1 MSALCA
7 GIHLFS
13 SRKGALENDL
23 NHHIKERRLTSME
36 YKIKTLNA
44 ISSAIYTHLDDKYK
58 VADDVAN
65 PQGVLVRSASMHD
78 APIDD
83 SVLCIA
89 RAGAGYNNIPVD
101 LCSAKGICVFNTPGA
116 NANAVAEMVLAGM
129 LLSCRNIVGG
139 IEWTRTLKG
148 QGAAVEKAVEKGKKA
163 FVGPELRGKT
173 LGVIGLGAIGVL
185 VANAAIALGMNV
197 VGYDPMI
204 SVEHAWGLSRQV
216 KRENSLDEL
225 FSACDFIT
233 LHVPLNDK
241 TRAMVGTRTL
251 SICRKGV
258 RIMNFARGGLVDDAA
273 LVDALG
279 DGRVTCYVTDFPSDA
294 LIGLEGVI
302 AIPHLGAST
311 PESEENCA
319 VMAAAQTRDF
329 LESGIIRNSVN
340 LPAIDVAP
348 VSKPRLLCIHENV
361 PNVLGS
367 ITSAVAGFGL
377 NISDLVNRS
386 RGAMAVSVLD
396 IDEIPTRAQEALCDK
411 VSEIPGMKRV
421 RLLGV

>member
-1 MSALCA
+1 
-7 GIHLFS
+7 
-13 SRKGALENDL
+13 
-23 NHHIKERRLTSME
+23 ME

-44 ISSAIYTHLDDKYK
+44 ISSAIYTQLDEKYK

-65 PQGVLVRSASMHD
+65 PQGVLVRSASMHET
-78 APIDD
+78 PIDD

-101 LCSAKGICVFNTPGA
+101 ACSERGICVFNTPGA

-129 LLSCRNIVGG
+129 LLSCRNIIGG
-139 IEWTRTLKG
+139 VEWARTLKG

-163 FVGPELRGKT
+163 FVGPEIRGKT
-173 LGVIGLGAIGVL
+173 LGVVGLGAIGVL
-185 VANAAIALGMNV
+185 VANAAVHLGMNV
-197 VGYDPMI
+197 IGYDPMI
-204 SVEHAWGLSRQV
+204 SVEHAWTLSRQV
-216 KRENSLDEL
+216 KRENSLDTL
-225 FSACDFIT
+225 FSECDFIT

-241 TRAMVGTRTL
+241 TKKMIGNRAFSL
-251 SICRKGV
+251 CRKGL
-258 RIMNFARGGLVDDAA
+258 RIMNFARGGLVDDVA
-273 LVDALG
+273 LIDALG
-279 DGRVTCYVTDFPSDA
+279 DGRVSCYVTDFPSDA

-348 VSKPRLLCIHENV
+348 VTKPRLLCIHENV

-386 RGAMAVSVLD
+386 RGAMAVSVVD
-396 IDEIPTRAQEALCDK
+396 MDDVPARAREALCDK
-411 VSEIPGMKRV
+411 IADIPGMKRV

>member
-1 MSALCA
+1 
-7 GIHLFS
+7 
-13 SRKGALENDL
+13 
-23 NHHIKERRLTSME
+23 ME

-44 ISSAIYTHLDDKYK
+44 ISSAIYTQLGDHYRVSDDM
-58 VADDVAN
+58 VN
-65 PQGVLVRSASMHD
+65 PQAVLVRSASMHD
-78 APIDD
+78 MEIPD
-83 SVLCIA
+83 SVLSIA

-101 LCSAKGICVFNTPGA
+101 ACSEKGICVFNTPGA

-173 LGVIGLGAIGVL
+173 LGVVGLGAIGVL
-185 VANAAIALGMNV
+185 VANAAVHLGMNV

-204 SVEHAWGLSRQV
+204 SVEHAWVLSRQV
-216 KRENSLDEL
+216 KRENSLDAL

-233 LHVPLNDK
+233 VHVPLNDK
-241 TRAMVGTRTL
+241 TRGMIGVRAL
-251 SICRKGV
+251 SLCRKGV

-273 LVDALG
+273 LIDALG
-279 DGRVTCYVTDFPSDA
+279 DGRVSCYVTDFPSDA

-367 ITSAVAGFGL
+367 ITSAGAGFGL

-386 RGAMAVSVLD
+386 RGALAVSVVD
-396 IDEIPTRAQEALCDK
+396 MDDVPARAQDALCDK
-411 VSEIPGMKRV
+411 VRAIPGMKRV

>member
-1 MSALCA
+1 
-7 GIHLFS
+7 
-13 SRKGALENDL
+13 
-23 NHHIKERRLTSME
+23 ME

-44 ISSAIYTHLDDKYK
+44 ISSAIYTQLDDKYK

-65 PQGVLVRSASMHD
+65 PQGVLVRSASMHET
-78 APIDD
+78 PIDD

-101 LCSAKGICVFNTPGA
+101 ACSEKGICVFNTPGA

-148 QGAAVEKAVEKGKKA
+148 KGDEVGKLVEKGKKA

-173 LGVIGLGAIGVL
+173 LGVVGLGAIGVL
-185 VANAAIALGMNV
+185 VANAAVHLGMNV

-204 SVEHAWGLSRQV
+204 SVEHAWKLSRQV
-216 KRENSLDEL
+216 KRENSLDAL
-225 FSACDFIT
+225 FSSCDFIT
-233 LHVPLNDK
+233 LHVPLNEK
-241 TRAMVGTRTL
+241 TRGMVGVRSL
-251 SICRKGV
+251 SLCRKGL
-258 RIMNFARGGLVDDAA
+258 RIMNFARGGLVEDAA
-273 LVDALG
+273 LIDALG
-279 DGRVTCYVTDFPSDA
+279 DGRVACYVTDFPSDA
-294 LIGLEGVI
+294 VIGLDGVI

-386 RGAMAVSVLD
+386 RGNMAVSVVD
-396 IDEIPTRAQEALCDK
+396 MDDVPTRAQDALCEK
-411 VSEIPGMKRV
+411 VRAITGMKRV

>member
-1 MSALCA
+1 
-7 GIHLFS
+7 
-13 SRKGALENDL
+13 
-23 NHHIKERRLTSME
+23 ME
-36 YKIKTLNA
+36 YQIKTLNA
-44 ISSAIYTHLDDKYK
+44 ISSAIYTQLGEHYHVSDD
-58 VADDVAN
+58 AATPDA
-65 PQGVLVRSASMHD
+65 VLVRSASMHD
-78 APIDD
+78 AVIPD
-83 SVLCIA
+83 SVLSIA

-101 LCSAKGICVFNTPGA
+101 ACSDRGICVFNTPGA
-116 NANAVAEMVLAGM
+116 NANGVCEMVLAGM

-139 IEWTRTLKG
+139 IEWARTLKG
-148 QGAAVEKAVEKGKKA
+148 QGAAVEKAVEKGKGA

-185 VANAAIALGMNV
+185 VANAAIALGMEV

-204 SVEHAWGLSRQV
+204 SVEHAWKLSRSIR
-216 KRENSLDEL
+216 RETSLDTL
-225 FSACDFIT
+225 FSSCDFIT
-233 LHVPLNDK
+233 VHVPLTDK
-241 TRAMVGTRTL
+241 TRGMIGTRAL
-251 SICRKGV
+251 SLCRKGV

-273 LVDALG
+273 LIEALG
-279 DGRVTCYVTDFPSDA
+279 DGRVACYVTDFPSDA
-294 LIGLEGVI
+294 LLGVEGVI

-340 LPAIDVAP
+340 LPAVDVAP

-386 RGAMAVSVLD
+386 RGNMAVSVVD
-396 IDEIPTRAQEALCDK
+396 IDAVPAAAQEGLLSQVQAI
-411 VSEIPGMKRV
+411 SGMKRV

>member
-1 MSALCA
+1 
-7 GIHLFS
+7 
-13 SRKGALENDL
+13 
-23 NHHIKERRLTSME
+23 ME

-44 ISSAIYTHLDDKYK
+44 ISSAIYTQLDNKYK
-58 VADDVAN
+58 VADDIAH

-78 APIDD
+78 TPIDD

-101 LCSAKGICVFNTPGA
+101 ACSEKGICVFNTPGA

-173 LGVIGLGAIGVL
+173 LGVVGLGAIGVL
-185 VANAAIALGMNV
+185 VANAAVHLGMNV

-204 SVEHAWGLSRQV
+204 SVEHAWVLSRQV
-216 KRENSLDEL
+216 KRENSLDAL
-225 FSACDFIT
+225 FSSCDFIT

-241 TRAMVGTRTL
+241 TRAMVGTRSL

-273 LVDALG
+273 LIDALG
-279 DGRVTCYVTDFPSDA
+279 DGRVSCYVTDFPSDA

-311 PESEENCA
+311 PESEDNCA

-386 RGAMAVSVLD
+386 RGAMAVSVVD
-396 IDEIPTRAQEALCDK
+396 IDEIPTRAQDALCDK
-411 VSEIPGMKRV
+411 VASIEGMKRV
-421 RLLGV
+421 RLLGA

>member
-1 MSALCA
+1 
-7 GIHLFS
+7 
-13 SRKGALENDL
+13 
-23 NHHIKERRLTSME
+23 ME

-44 ISSAIYTHLDDKYK
+44 ISSAIYTQLDSKYK

-101 LCSAKGICVFNTPGA
+101 LCSSKGICVFNTPGA

-148 QGAAVEKAVEKGKKA
+148 KGDEVGKLVEKGKKA

-173 LGVIGLGAIGVL
+173 LGVVGLGAIGVL
-185 VANAAIALGMNV
+185 VANAAVHLGMNV
-197 VGYDPMI
+197 IGYDPMI
-204 SVEHAWGLSRQV
+204 SVEHAWTLSRQV
-216 KRENSLDEL
+216 KRENSLDAL
-225 FSACDFIT
+225 FSECDFIT

-241 TRAMVGTRTL
+241 TKKMVGNRAL
-251 SICRKGV
+251 SICRKGL
-258 RIMNFARGGLVDDAA
+258 RIMNFARGGLIDDEA
-273 LVDALG
+273 LIDALG

-340 LPAIDVAP
+340 LPVIDVAP

-386 RGAMAVSVLD
+386 RGQMAVSVLD
-396 IDEIPTRAQEALCDK
+396 IDEVPQRACDNLIER
-411 VSEIPGMKRV
+411 VAAINGMKRV
-421 RLLGV
+421 RLIGV

>member
-1 MSALCA
+1 
-7 GIHLFS
+7 
-13 SRKGALENDL
+13 
-23 NHHIKERRLTSME
+23 ME
-36 YKIKTLNA
+36 YKIRTLNA
-44 ISSAIYTHLDDKYK
+44 ISSAIYTQLDEHYR
-58 VADDVAN
+58 VADDVTH
-65 PQGVLVRSASMHD
+65 PQAVLVRSASMHE

-101 LCSAKGICVFNTPGA
+101 ACSERGICVFNTPGA
-116 NANAVAEMVLAGM
+116 NANAVAEMVLSGM

-139 IEWTRTLKG
+139 IEWARTLKG
-148 QGAAVEKAVEKGKKA
+148 QGDAVEKAVEKGKKA
-163 FVGPELRGKT
+163 FAGPELRGKT

-185 VANAAIALGMNV
+185 VANAAVHLGMNV
-197 VGYDPMI
+197 IGYDPMI
-204 SVEHAWGLSRQV
+204 SVEHAWKLSRQV
-216 KRENSLDEL
+216 KRENSLDAL
-225 FSACDFIT
+225 FSECDFIT
-233 LHVPLNDK
+233 LHVPLNEK
-241 TRAMVGTRTL
+241 TRGMVGTRCL
-251 SICRKGV
+251 SICRRGV
-258 RIMNFARGGLVDDAA
+258 RIMNFARGGLVDEAS
-273 LVDALG
+273 LIDALG
-279 DGRVTCYVTDFPSDA
+279 DGRVGCYVTDFPSDA
-294 LIGLEGVI
+294 LIGLPGVI

-348 VSKPRLLCIHENV
+348 VSKPRMLCIHENV

-386 RGAMAVSVLD
+386 RGAMAVSVVD
-396 IDEIPTRAQEALCDK
+396 MDAIPTRAQDALCEK
-411 VSEIPGMKRV
+411 VRAIPGMKRV

>member
-1 MSALCA
+1 
-7 GIHLFS
+7 
-13 SRKGALENDL
+13 
-23 NHHIKERRLTSME
+23 ME

-44 ISSAIYTHLDDKYK
+44 ISSAIYTQLDEKYK

-65 PQGVLVRSASMHD
+65 PQGVLVRSASMHET
-78 APIDD
+78 PIDD

-101 LCSAKGICVFNTPGA
+101 ACSEKGICVFNTPGA

-148 QGAAVEKAVEKGKKA
+148 QGSAVEKAVEKGKKA

-173 LGVIGLGAIGVL
+173 LGVVGLGAIGVL
-185 VANAAIALGMNV
+185 VANAAVHLGMNV

-204 SVEHAWGLSRQV
+204 SVEHAWKLSRQV
-216 KRENSLDEL
+216 KRENSLDAL
-225 FSACDFIT
+225 FSSCDFIT

-241 TRAMVGTRTL
+241 TRAMVGVRSL
-251 SICRKGV
+251 SLCRKGL
-258 RIMNFARGGLVDDAA
+258 RIMNFARGGLVDDVA
-273 LVDALG
+273 LIDALG
-279 DGRVTCYVTDFPSDA
+279 DGRVSCYVTDFPSDA

-348 VSKPRLLCIHENV
+348 VTKPRLLCIHENV

-386 RGAMAVSVLD
+386 RGNMAVSVVD
-396 IDEIPTRAQEALCDK
+396 MDDVPTRAQDALCEK
-411 VSEIPGMKRV
+411 VRAINGMKRV

>member
-1 MSALCA
+1 
-7 GIHLFS
+7 
-13 SRKGALENDL
+13 
-23 NHHIKERRLTSME
+23 ME
-36 YKIKTLNA
+36 YRIKTLNA
-44 ISSAIYTHLDDKYK
+44 ISSAIYTQLDEKYK
-58 VADDVAN
+58 VADDVTH
-65 PQGVLVRSASMHD
+65 PQAVLVRSASMHET
-78 APIDD
+78 PIDD

-101 LCSAKGICVFNTPGA
+101 ACSEKGICVFNTPGA
-116 NANAVAEMVLAGM
+116 NANAVAEMVLVGM

-139 IEWTRTLKG
+139 IEWARTLKG

-173 LGVIGLGAIGVL
+173 LGVVGLGAIGVL
-185 VANAAIALGMNV
+185 VANAAVHLGMNV
-197 VGYDPMI
+197 IGYDPMI
-204 SVEHAWGLSRQV
+204 SVEHAWKLSQQV
-216 KRENSLDEL
+216 KRENSLDAL
-225 FSACDFIT
+225 FSECDFIT
-233 LHVPLNDK
+233 LHVPLNEK
-241 TRAMVGTRTL
+241 TRGMVGTRSL

-258 RIMNFARGGLVDDAA
+258 RIMNFARGGLVDEAA

-279 DGRVTCYVTDFPSDA
+279 DGRVGCYVTDFPSDT
-294 LIGLEGVI
+294 LLDLDGVI

-348 VSKPRLLCIHENV
+348 VSKPRLFCIHENV

-386 RGAMAVSVLD
+386 RGAMAVSVVD
-396 IDEIPTRAQEALCDK
+396 MDEIPARAQDALCEK
-411 VSEIPGMKRV
+411 VRTIPGMKRV

>member
-1 MSALCA
+1 
-7 GIHLFS
+7 
-13 SRKGALENDL
+13 
-23 NHHIKERRLTSME
+23 ME

-44 ISSAIYTHLDDKYK
+44 ISSAIYTQLDNKYK

-78 APIDD
+78 TPIDD

-101 LCSAKGICVFNTPGA
+101 ICSGKGICVFNTPGA

-148 QGAAVEKAVEKGKKA
+148 QGSAVEKAVEKGKKA

-173 LGVIGLGAIGVL
+173 LGVVGLGAIGVL
-185 VANAAIALGMNV
+185 VANAAVHLGMNV

-204 SVEHAWGLSRQV
+204 SVEHAWVLSRQV
-216 KRENSLDEL
+216 KRENSLDAL
-225 FSACDFIT
+225 FSTCDFIT
-233 LHVPLNDK
+233 LHVPLNEK
-241 TRAMVGTRTL
+241 TRDMVGTRTL

-273 LVDALG
+273 LIDALG
-279 DGRVTCYVTDFPSDA
+279 DGRVSCYVTDFPSDA
-294 LIGLEGVI
+294 LIGLDGVI

-386 RGAMAVSVLD
+386 RGAMAVSVVD
-396 IDEIPTRAQEALCDK
+396 IDEIPARAQDALCDK
-411 VSEIPGMKRV
+411 VASIEGMKRV

>member
-1 MSALCA
+1 M
-7 GIHLFS
+7 
-13 SRKGALENDL
+13 
-23 NHHIKERRLTSME
+23 
-36 YKIKTLNA
+36 
-44 ISSAIYTHLDDKYK
+44 
-58 VADDVAN
+58 
-65 PQGVLVRSASMHD
+65 
-78 APIDD
+78 
-83 SVLCIA
+83 
-89 RAGAGYNNIPVD
+89 
-101 LCSAKGICVFNTPGA
+101 
-116 NANAVAEMVLAGM
+116 
-129 LLSCRNIVGG
+129 
-139 IEWTRTLKG
+139 
-148 QGAAVEKAVEKGKKA
+148 EKAVEKGKKA

-173 LGVIGLGAIGVL
+173 LGVVGLGAIGVL
-185 VANAAIALGMNV
+185 VANAAVHLGMNV
-197 VGYDPMI
+197 IGYDPMI
-204 SVEHAWGLSRQV
+204 SVEHAWKLSQQV
-216 KRENSLDEL
+216 KRENSLDAL
-225 FSACDFIT
+225 FSECDFIT
-233 LHVPLNDK
+233 LHVPLNEK
-241 TRAMVGTRTL
+241 TRGMVGTRSL

-258 RIMNFARGGLVDDAA
+258 RIMNFARGGLVDEAA

-279 DGRVTCYVTDFPSDA
+279 DGRVGCYVTDFPSDT
-294 LIGLEGVI
+294 LLDLDGVI

-386 RGAMAVSVLD
+386 RGAMAVSVVD
-396 IDEIPTRAQEALCDK
+396 MDEIPARAQDALCEK
-411 VSEIPGMKRV
+411 VRTIPGMKRV